1 MISNQHTDKLKELT
15 PIELHNGAVIYTR
28 LNKIITLSSFKPV
41 DEPNEYDYVVGII
54 KEEHVESCIIPL
66 TEYVNLTQVLA
77 QYYKDKETQ
86 PETIKGCN
94 NKEKAQEKGYTSYC
108 ITRYPVEQY

>member
-1 MISNQHTDKLKELT
+1 MTSNQHTDKLKELT

-54 KEEHVESCIIPL
+54 KEEHVESYIVPL

-77 QYYKDKETQ
+77 
-86 PETIKGCN
+86 
-94 NKEKAQEKGYTSYC
+94 
-108 ITRYPVEQY
+108 